1 MRRPAGVFAITHCTL
16 KLRSYRHFGMTPR
29 DITTWG
35 RDSLLT
41 NLSLEVP
48 LYISHC
54 KLMKDFVWPK
64 HPDYPHYIPMKSL
77 YHHSM
82 IRPSSLC
89 FMYFSWLTND
99 FRQTKKNVP
108 PFWPRTTV
116 DLEAL
121 KGLTSAPLAGEH
133 RHQTICP
140 YILRLKE
147 VHPKTCETGRVTG
160 GICSYD
166 FVCSVFWIIWPKV
179 DGTAK
184 HANEN
189 RQLLQIHICLY
200 PIPLHLLDLVGR

>member
-1 MRRPAGVFAITHCTL
+1 MSRGWCADPAGVFAITHCTL

-54 KLMKDFVWPK
+54 KLMKHFVWPK
-64 HPDYPHYIPMKSL
+64 HPDYPHYNPMKSL

-99 FRQTKKNVP
+99 FRQK
-108 PFWPRTTV
+108 
-116 DLEAL
+116 
-121 KGLTSAPLAGEH
+121 
-133 RHQTICP
+133 
-140 YILRLKE
+140 
-147 VHPKTCETGRVTG
+147 KTCPSLLTPHHGRFGSTQRAHIG
-160 GICSYD
+160 SPGRRTSTPD
-166 FVCSVFWIIWPKV
+166 DLSVYSAIKRS
-179 DGTAK
+179 AS
-184 HANEN
+184 
-189 RQLLQIHICLY
+189 
-200 PIPLHLLDLVGR
+200 